1 MATGKGTA
9 SRRKAS
15 ATQEVVAEEAT
26 PEQEETTLAAVA
38 AQELPVLPLRN
49 MVLLPSMVTPL
60 YVGRESSQ
68 RAVEEA
74 MAHQRTLVV
83 VAQKDE
89 TVEEPGPDDLAPVG
103 TEGAIMRI
111 LKMPDGTTNVLVQG
125 QRRLKLERVLRS
137 GGMLRAK
144 VEPVEDEV
152 EKIPAIEALMRATL
166 ATFEQCVKLSRN
178 LADEA
183 YVTAFNITT
192 PGTLADFIISA
203 LEPPMPQRQLT
214 LETFDPT
221 ARLQNVSLLLSKE
234 LQILELENQ
243 IQSEVQQE
251 VDKSQRE
258 YFLREQLK
266 AIHKELGEHD
276 PTIRESMELREKV
289 LVSGMPSEV
298 AERAN
303 RELDRLATMPA
314 MAPEMTVV
322 RTYLDWLVALPWQQ
336 QTDDRL
342 DTVEAARILDENHAG
357 LEKAKERILEY
368 IAVRKLAPT
377 TRSPILCFLGPPG
390 VGKTSLGRSI
400 AQALN
405 RKFVRLSLGGIRDE
419 AEIRGHRRTYI
430 GALPGRIIQT
440 MRLAGTTNP
449 LFILD
454 EIDKLGADFRGDPS
468 SALLEVLDREQ
479 NHAFS
484 DHYLEVP
491 YNLSR
496 VIFIMTANSLHSVPW
511 ALRDR
516 MEVVE
521 LPGYTEE
528 EKLQIARHFL
538 IPKLMADHGLTRGK
552 IAVEDQA
559 VLRVAREYTYEAGV
573 RNLERELAR
582 TMRKVARQV
591 VEGRKSKAQITEKNL
606 PRYLGPPKYM
616 KTQAQE
622 KDEVGIATGLVWT
635 SGGGDIQPIEVTLAE
650 GRGGLQMTGRLG
662 EVMKESGQAAMSYIR
677 SHAKQ
682 LGIEPGFYER
692 RDIHVHAPEGAQAKE
707 GPSAGITIATAIISA
722 LTRRPV
728 RRQIAMTGEIT
739 IHGRVLPIGG
749 VKEKVLSAQRAGIET
764 VLLPTQN
771 EKDLEDV
778 PEEARKRVKFI
789 FVERIEQ
796 VLEAALH
803 PAQAEQGVTDEQKT
817 QPEQGA
823 ASRKEGERAPYMP
836 RDLRR
841 PKQRLRRIVA
851 PARQMPGQQ
860 PGA

>member
-1 MATGKGTA
+1 MATGKGAA

-15 ATQEVVAEEAT
+15 ATQVAVEEETTAV
-26 PEQEETTLAAVA
+26 QEETTLAAVA
-38 AQELPVLPLRN
+38 EQELPVLPVRN
-49 MVLLPSMVTPL
+49 TVLLPNMVTPL
-60 YVGRESSQ
+60 YVGRDSSQ

-74 MAHQRTLVV
+74 MTHQRMLVV

-89 TVEEPGPDDLAPVG
+89 TVEEPEPDDLYRVG
-103 TEGAIMRI
+103 TEGVIARV
-111 LKMPDGTTNVLVQG
+111 LKMPDGTTNVLIQG
-125 QRRLKLERVLRS
+125 QRRVNLERVLRS
-137 GGMLRAK
+137 GGILRAK
-144 VEPVEDEV
+144 IEPVEREV
-152 EKIPAIEALMRATL
+152 EKTPAIEALMRAVL
-166 ATFEQCVKLSRN
+166 AIFEKCVKLSRS
-178 LADEA
+178 LTEEA
-183 YVTAFNITT
+183 YVTALNIDT
-192 PGTLADFIISA
+192 PGGLADFIVSA
-203 LEPPMPQRQLT
+203 LEPPIPQRQQA

-221 ARLQNVSLLLSKE
+221 ARLQNVSVILSKE

-243 IQSEVQQE
+243 IQNEVQQE

-266 AIHKELGEHD
+266 AIQKELGEHD
-276 PTIRESMELREKV
+276 PTLRDSLELREKIIA
-289 LVSGMPSEV
+289 SGMPPEV

-314 MAPEMTVV
+314 MAPELTML
-322 RTYLDWLVALPWQQ
+322 RTYLDWLVALPWHQR
-336 QTDDRL
+336 TEDRL
-342 DTVEAARILDENHAG
+342 DPVEAARILDENHYG
-357 LEKAKERILEY
+357 LEKAKERIIEY
-368 IAVRKLAPT
+368 IAVRKLAPN

-440 MRLAGTTNP
+440 MRLAGTMNP

-491 YNLSR
+491 YDLSQ
-496 VIFIMTANSLHSVPW
+496 VIFIMTANSLYSVPW

-528 EKLQIARHFL
+528 EKLQIARQFL
-538 IPKLMADHGLTRGK
+538 IPKLMKDHGLTRGR
-552 IAVEDQA
+552 IAVEDSA
-559 VLRVAREYTYEAGV
+559 VRRTAREYTYEAGV

-591 VEGRKSKAQITEKNL
+591 VEGRKSKAEITEKNL
-606 PRYLGPPKYM
+606 PRYLGPPKYL
-616 KTQAQE
+616 KTETQE
-622 KDEVGIATGLVWT
+622 QDEVGIATGLVWT
-635 SGGGDIQPIEVTLAE
+635 SGGGDIQAIEVTLAE
-650 GRGGLQMTGRLG
+650 GRGGLMMTGRLG

-728 RRQIAMTGEIT
+728 RRQVAMTGEIT

-749 VKEKVLSAQRAGIET
+749 VKEKVLSAHRSGIET
-764 VLLPTQN
+764 VLLPRRN
-771 EKDLEDV
+771 EKDLEEI
-778 PEEARKRVKFI
+778 PEEVRKHIKFI

-796 VLEAALH
+796 VLEVALH
-803 PAQAEQGVTDEQKT
+803 PATAAEEKSDEKKKRPEHSASDRRESDGASQA
-817 QPEQGA
+817 
-823 ASRKEGERAPYMP
+823 R

-841 PKQRLRRIVA
+841 PKQRLLRIIQ
-851 PARQMPGQQ
+851 PTQIPGQH
-860 PGA
+860 P